1 MTRRVQ
7 VNRVYEIPCF
17 RKSHNTLHLGGGG
30 GLFALKQWI
39 SNSLKRD
46 TVPRVNTLYCF
57 YVKNPPNV
65 LHYGIGKIVS
75 GVYTKQVIFR
85 LIFLRNW
92 TFPANHKSCMRD
104 YITHVIEK
112 SHSYKSNLI

>member
-57 YVKNPPNV
+57 YVKNPPKRTALWDWENS
-65 LHYGIGKIVS
+65 LWSFYK
-75 GVYTKQVIFR
+75 T
-85 LIFLRNW
+85 
-92 TFPANHKSCMRD
+92 
-104 YITHVIEK
+104 
-112 SHSYKSNLI
+112 SYF